1 MPPAYYLAA
10 IAAILNSG
18 GGPGP
23 QIAALVVFNLIAFA
37 LAEIPMVSF
46 LIAPEATRA
55 RVDQLYDW
63 MNTHHRVIVTALAT
77 VVGVQGLG
85 IVA

>member
-1 MPPAYYLAA
+1 MIRVDELGA
-10 IAAILNSG
+10 
-18 GGPGP
+18 GP

-63 MNTHHRVIVTALAT
+63 MNTHHRVIVTALAA
-77 VVGVQGLG
+77 VVGVYLLVVG
-85 IVA
+85 ISKL